1 MGNVRIDEYG
11 IVSASGIVN
20 PNKLLLFPKAYDPT
34 AYNAYQINMD
44 TNMVA
49 NKTYTIQFWN
59 VNVSHTG
66 KTVSGLGI
74 SVYWGGGN
82 ISLVNMLGTA
92 YFTHGHADHLTATFT
107 ITSSQASG
115 SGASNAW
122 LCIYNSIPNADGTR
136 SLTIEK
142 WKLEEGSVPT
152 PWIPNT
158 SDAIYVDNNQGFIEH
173 ITNDRSRIN
182 QEGYVQSNNF
192 IEW

>member
-20 PNKLLLFPKAYDPT
+20 PNKLLLVPRAYDPT
-34 AYNAYQINMD
+34 TYNAYQINMD

-59 VNVSHTG
+59 VNISHTG
-66 KTVSGLGI
+66 KTASTIGV
-74 SVYWGGGN
+74 SVYWGGGSV
-82 ISLVNMLGTA
+82 SLVHMLGTS
-92 YFTHGHADHLTATFT
+92 YITNGHADHIYATFT

-122 LCIYNSIPNADGTR
+122 LNIYNSTPWVSGTL

-158 SDAIYVDNNQGFIEH
+158 SDTIYVDNNQGFIEH